1 MTAERQAL
9 QALLHAVINRD
20 GTAHARELL
29 SDAAALA
36 LRPPT
41 TDPNPEAWHSAD
53 VALGFGASLLVDEL
67 LATIECRAVERTTAA
82 AIAKSAKKGAST

>member
-9 QALLHAVINRD
+9 NALLHAIANRD

-36 LRPPT
+36 LHPPT
-41 TDPNPEAWHSAD
+41 TDPSPEAWHSAD
-53 VALGFGASLLVDEL
+53 VAFGFGSSQLVDEL
-67 LATIECRAVERTTAA
+67 LAVIEARATERKTAA
-82 AIAKSAKKGAST
+82 AMAKPTKKGPST